1 MIFFCVIC
9 VLLLLSGCLCVFRAL
24 DNAEEPQV
32 VPEATPEPTPPPQP
46 VEVWA
51 RYDVPLDDDLQ
62 RYIGELCKA
71 YEVPAS
77 VVMAVIGVESSY
89 NPDDIT
95 DGADY
100 GLMQIRATE
109 HTDRCIRLGAWNLL
123 DPRANVR
130 VGIDYLAELM
140 ACGHGIEWALSWY
153 NGHGG
158 EPCEYAYRVVTD
170 AERLLESV
178 QIVTG

>member
-1 MIFFCVIC
+1 MWLGAAVILAG
-9 VLLLLSGCLCVFRAL
+9 VLT
-24 DNAEEPQV
+24 V
-32 VPEATPEPTPPPQP
+32 VLRDSADKPMVIRSDKFVLPDVTPVPAQTETP
-46 VEVWA
+46 V

-62 RYIGELCKA
+62 DYITELCGQYGIRPELVYGIIKTESDYDA
-71 YEVPAS
+71 NL
-77 VVMAVIGVESSY
+77 IGDNGKSF
-89 NPDDIT
+89 
-95 DGADY
+95 
-100 GLMQIRATE
+100 GLMQIYASQ

-158 EPCEYAYRVVTD
+158 EPCEYAYRVITD

-178 QIVTG
+178 QIVTA